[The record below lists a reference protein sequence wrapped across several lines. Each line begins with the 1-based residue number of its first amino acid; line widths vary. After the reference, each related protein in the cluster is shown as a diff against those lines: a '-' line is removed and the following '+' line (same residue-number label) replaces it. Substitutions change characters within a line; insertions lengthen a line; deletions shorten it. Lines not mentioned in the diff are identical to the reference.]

1 MAVDLVKKLAK
12 AKTALILEHPFFGVL
27 AMNMPFELDENPPPG
42 VAPEQWTAAT
52 NGKRVKF
59 NPHFIEPM
67 TDEELKFL
75 VAHEVGH
82 PMFEH
87 PWRRHDRDPM
97 KWNVAGDYVINEC
110 LVNDNIGKM
119 PEGGLQCT
127 QTYDAGG
134 GTTDGIYKLL
144 PDDGGDG
151 DGPGTGTG
159 SGGEGWQDCED
170 GEGTQAE
177 KDQQAAEMKVKV
189 AQAAQAAKMMGKLSA
204 NQERLI
210 DEVLNP
216 KVDWREVLR
225 RFVEK
230 CRNDTRTFSRPNRRY
245 LSQGLYLPSVSGEA
259 MGELVFAIDCS
270 GSIGVEEL
278 NQFAAEVL
286 TVHEDHKPR
295 KIHLIYFDSEVC
307 HYESFGRDDEVHV
320 EPHGGGGT
328 NFAPVFEY
336 MVEHD
341 IEPVATV
348 FLTDLCCNSFGEE
361 PAHPV
366 LWVCNY
372 DGAEEAP
379 FGEVVMM

>member
-1 MAVDLVKKLAK
+1 MTEALVKKLAK

-42 VAPEQWTAAT
+42 VKPEQWTAAT

-87 PWRRHDRDPM
+87 PWRRHDRDPK
-97 KWNVAGDYVINEC
+97 KWNIAGDYTINEC

-119 PEGGLQCT
+119 PEGGLQDT
-127 QTYDAGG
+127 DTYNAGG

-144 PDDGGDG
+144 PDSEEG
-151 DGPGTGTG
+151 DGPCGTG

-230 CRNDTRTFSRPNRRY
+230 RRTDTRSFTRPNRRY
-245 LSQGLYLPSVSGEA
+245 LSQGIYLPSLDGEA

-270 GSIGVEEL
+270 GSIGADEL
-278 NQFAAEVL
+278 NQFAEEGAFLVNRVEAFGLFASHLDALRCDDAQAGIFQHLSDRTGQVAARRVGL
-286 TVHEDHKPR
+286 DDR
-295 KIHLIYFDSEVC
+295 KGAGNRHGDFLAWIL
-307 HYESFGRDDEVHV
+307 FGGE
-320 EPHGGGGT
+320 
-328 NFAPVFEY
+328 
-336 MVEHD
+336 
-341 IEPVATV
+341 
-348 FLTDLCCNSFGEE
+348 NSRAR
-361 PAHPV
+361 P
-366 LWVCNY
+366 
-372 DGAEEAP
+372 
-379 FGEVVMM
+379 